1 MVILVNAL
9 IDAAVSEDD
18 GAIVF
23 KRLREALETHEIVT
37 LSFSGLKTAT
47 TSFVNTAFVPL
58 LDSFTFSEIKLRVK
72 VIESTRQIN
81 HMIKWRLETE
91 AKASSQAS

>member
-58 LDSFTFSEIKLRVK
+58 LDSYTFSEIKLRVK

-91 AKASSQAS
+91 AKVSSQAS

>member
-9 IDAAVSEDD
+9 IDAAVSEED

-58 LDSFTFSEIKLRVK
+58 LDSYTFSEIKLRVK

-91 AKASSQAS
+91 AKVSSQAS